1 MAEAAGLA
9 FGILGAFNDAIQC
22 FEYVQLARNF
32 DQDFQTA
39 ILKLDIAKLRLS
51 RWGQSVGLDQVV
63 EGMQSLPGVSGS
75 ADDHEKAKE
84 LLDQIVGLFE
94 DAEHTSAKLKS
105 PGSDTKVYDTT
116 HDLDEATTSLHK
128 RLEMLSLK
136 RFKPGNVLKKAKW
149 ALHKEKSFNRLIQD
163 TTELVSGLIELF
175 PAAQPKQKHL
185 CEEDGSELASD
196 KNASLIA
203 PIVAE
208 QDPELSAAIKSQ
220 HFAGA
225 QNFNITFA
233 GSHNY
238 GLQQGYFSGQQ
249 TNNFGAQRS

>member
-1 MAEAAGLA
+1 MAEAAVGLA
-9 FGILGAFNDAIQC
+9 FAILGAFNDAIQC

-51 RWGQSVGLDQVV
+51 RWGQSVGLDQVA
-63 EGMQSLPGVSGS
+63 EGMQSLPGVAGS
-75 ADDHEKAKE
+75 PNDHEKAKE

-94 DAEHTSAKLKS
+94 DAERTSAKLK
-105 PGSDTKVYDTT
+105 PLGNDTKVYDTT

-128 RLEMLSLK
+128 KLEMLSLK
-136 RFKPGNVLKKAKW
+136 RFKPGNILKKTKW
-149 ALHKEKSFNRLIQD
+149 ALHKEKYFNRLIQD
-163 TTELVSGLIELF
+163 TTELVNGLIELF
-175 PAAQPKQKHL
+175 PAAQSKQKHL

-208 QDPELSAAIKSQ
+208 QDPELSAAIKSK
-220 HFAGA
+220 HSAGE

-233 GSHNY
+233 GSQNY
-238 GLQQGYFSGQQ
+238 G
-249 TNNFGAQRS
+249 RSYARLGVGV